1 MSHFHFF
8 KTKSWPAS
16 SLSRGFTL
24 IELVVVVAIIVIV
37 TGVILANLP
46 AFRSKISLDLIAE
59 EVAITIRQAQ
69 VYGIGTR
76 EFGERNFPS
85 HGIYFNEATPER
97 FVLFAD
103 VCNESGAAQPD
114 DTFQESFSSGCLASN
129 IPTNQNGEPTEL
141 REEFMFH
148 GGVQFSQILGCVGN
162 DCIPLPNGDMNIIF
176 RRPDPEATF
185 NPAKE
190 TVDSTPFNRIIAVIH
205 SPQAVAGGQDRHV
218 VVSNTGQIYACNP
231 DPANPTCP

>member
-1 MSHFHFF
+1 M
-8 KTKSWPAS
+8 
-16 SLSRGFTL
+16 
-24 IELVVVVAIIVIV
+24 ELVVVVAIIVTV
-37 TGVILANLP
+37 SGVILANLP

-85 HGIYFNEATPER
+85 HGIYFNQATPER

-103 VCNESGAAQPD
+103 VCNSAGLAQPD
-114 DTFQESFSSGCLASN
+114 DAYQETFSNGCLASN
-129 IPTNQNGEPTEL
+129 IPTNTNGEPTEL
-141 REEFMFH
+141 REEFVFH
-148 GGVQFSQILGCVGN
+148 GGVMFKQILGCVGN
-162 DCIPLPNGDMNIIF
+162 DCIEIPTGEANIIF

-190 TVDSTPFNRIIAVIH
+190 NGATTPFNRIVAVIY
-205 SPQAVAGGQDRHV
+205 SPQAVAGGQERHV

-231 DPANPTCP
+231 NPANSTCPN